1 MIWDRAFPDK
11 ARAEDSA
18 FAVEVRRFLRDHW
31 PSPPFRPARQEVVD
45 RWFAALC
52 RHGWSVPAWPVVHGG
67 PGWTLGQRFIWERA
81 AALAQAPAMDPVG
94 VGLVGPLI
102 QAQGDDRLCERYLE
116 DIRTARS
123 RWAEGLSGLSAR
135 GGGLCVRRVG
145 SSHGLHGELTAV
157 VGLNRA
163 THVLCLGVMDGVPG
177 LFAVALTA
185 GGVRQVDAQTLVF
198 AGAEADL
205 LDPLG
210 GGLAALDAVLCSEQA
225 PVAVT
230 ASAEAQLERLK
241 GVLKETSD
249 GSGDFLRND
258 PGIKRRLA
266 ELEVELTALQALE
279 ARSLAQR
286 TADGAPDAKAIQLS
300 LRCAD
305 LERSLGELLGE
316 AAGYYALAQPDPALM
331 DNEPPIGP
339 GYALPSIAGML
350 ASFWAFN
357 VRRRLLVAHL
367 IG

>member
-1 MIWDRAFPDK
+1 MIWDSALPDK
-11 ARAEDSA
+11 PWGEDSA

-31 PSPPFRPARQEVVD
+31 PVPPFRPVRQEAVD

-52 RHGWSVPAWPVVHGG
+52 RHGWSVPAWPAIHGG
-67 PGWTLGQRFIWERA
+67 PGWTLPQRFIWERA
-81 AALAQAPAMDPVG
+81 VALAQAPAMDPVG
-94 VGLVGPLI
+94 VGLVGPLV
-102 QAQGDDRLCERYLE
+102 QAQDDGRLCERYLE
-116 DIRTARS
+116 DIRTAGS

-135 GGGLCVRRVG
+135 GGGLCACRVG
-145 SSHGLHGELTAV
+145 SSHELHGELTAV
-157 VGLNRA
+157 AGLNRA

-177 LFAVALTA
+177 LFAAALTD
-185 GGVRQVDAQTLVF
+185 GGVRQVDAQTLAF

-205 LDPLG
+205 LGPLG

-230 ASAEAQLERLK
+230 APAQAQLEWLK
-241 GVLKETSD
+241 GVLNETND

-266 ELEVELTALQALE
+266 ELEVELSALQALE

-286 TADGAPDAKAIQLS
+286 TVDGAPDAKAIQLS
-300 LRCAD
+300 LRCAG
-305 LERSLGELLGE
+305 LESSLGEFLGE

-331 DNEPPIGP
+331 DNEPPMGP

-350 ASFWAFN
+350 APLWA
-357 VRRRLLVAHL
+357 VDARRRILAAQL